1 MKYFVS
7 IIVVSLL
14 IILFYIYRA
23 NNTVILV
30 EFEKMRPVGDKI
42 NVYYNGFK
50 VGNTIGLE
58 PCDHSKNICSKIRL
72 DKSLMLLPRNIEI
85 MLKQKRLE
93 GDKYEDYL
101 EIIYPKLPDYAQ
113 LKDYDIIKGKVSA
126 GFHNYL
132 SEEVSYSDME
142 TIKLNLIATTDNL
155 NKATGI
161 LVDIL
166 NSIDDTV
173 KSASPES
180 KELIKNLNDTVQT
193 TNNLMDKINNSI
205 DENVISGIFYN
216 VENSTNNLNDIL
228 YNAKIFTE
236 NINSTDENIKGS
248 IQSLNSIAKNIDEI
262 VQGINCTLS
271 KPFGGLRII
280 FGRTVN

>member
-1 MKYFVS
+1 M
-7 IIVVSLL
+7 I
-14 IILFYIYRA
+14 
-23 NNTVILV
+23 
-30 EFEKMRPVGDKI
+30 
-42 NVYYNGFK
+42 
-50 VGNTIGLE
+50 
-58 PCDHSKNICSKIRL
+58 
-72 DKSLMLLPRNIEI
+72 
-85 MLKQKRLE
+85 
-93 GDKYEDYL
+93 
-101 EIIYPKLPDYAQ
+101 
-113 LKDYDIIKGKVSA
+113 
-126 GFHNYL
+126 L

-180 KELIKNLNDTVQT
+180 KELIKNLNSTVQT